1 MNTLQFMLVLAA
13 QGFFMVLFAF
23 AFVYGLAS
31 LLGIGEDAMDIRIT
45 FFFFAVSCIVLYGTS
60 FGIFAGVQKD
70 SCGEVKNWS
79 QIAMNAA
86 IPTLVQ
92 VVLLSIVLFVP
103 WFQNIVGDLLPPD
116 TPAFG
121 KSATAFAY
129 YTFWATLLGGAL
141 GGTLSGSCNIPTAMP
156 TIPTMPLAETG
167 VEGFGNEKHVRF
179 NLPPE

>member
-1 MNTLQFMLVLAA
+1 MNTLQFMLVLAGQA
-13 QGFFMVLFAF
+13 FFMVLFAF
-23 AFVYGLAS
+23 AFIYGIAS
-31 LLGIGEDAMDIRIT
+31 LLGVADDVMDIRIT
-45 FFFFAVSCIVLYGTS
+45 FLFFAVSCIVLYGTS

-70 SCGEVKNWS
+70 GCGEVKNWS

-86 IPTLVQ
+86 IPTLAQ
-92 VVLLSIVLFVP
+92 VVLLSLVIFVP

-121 KSATAFAY
+121 RSATAFAY

-141 GGTLSGSCNIPTAMP
+141 GGTLSGSCNATP
-156 TIPTMPLAETG
+156 TIPSIPVLPT
-167 VEGFGNEKHVRF
+167 EGFDSQKHVRF